1 VTLEADPYTKF
12 ALSIFGELVEK
23 NEHVFPSLKEDLKRA
38 SMHLTVDEYVSSAAL
53 TVLLSPL
60 LTAPL
65 AFLLTV
71 ILGFPILLVFFGT
84 FLVGFVTAILVASLL
99 YFYPSIKADTMKKS
113 IENNLPFAAIYLS
126 TLAGTGMP
134 TQAIFR
140 VLADFPE
147 YGEISKQSA
156 AIIADTELF
165 GMDIATALAR
175 AAKRTPS
182 PDLKEL
188 IWGMR
193 STITVGGD
201 LKSFLIE
208 KSKGYMDNYRRNIDM
223 YVEELSLFTELYI
236 TAVIVGSVFF
246 IVMSTI
252 MNMVGSA
259 GGGAFMVMVQN
270 LVVYVLLPLVSIGF
284 MILVSMLSPT

>member
-1 VTLEADPYTKF
+1 METDPYTKF
-12 ALSIFGELVEK
+12 ALSLFGGFVEK
-23 NEHVFPSLKEDLKRA
+23 NSQYFPSLKDDLKRA
-38 SMHLTVDEYVSSAAL
+38 SMHLTVDEYVSSAML
-53 TVLLSPL
+53 TVLISPL

-65 AFLLTV
+65 AFLLTI
-71 ILGFPILLVFFGT
+71 ILGFPILTVFVGT
-84 FLVGFVTAILVASLL
+84 FLVGFVTLILVASLL
-99 YFYPSIKADTMKKS
+99 YFYPTIKADTMRKS

-140 VLADFPE
+140 ILADFPE

-156 AIIADTELF
+156 AMIADTEIF

-182 PDLKEL
+182 PELKEL
-188 IWGMR
+188 LWGMR

-236 TAVIVGSVFF
+236 TAVIVGSIFF
-246 IVMSTI
+246 LVMSTI
-252 MNMVGSA
+252 MNMVGGS
-259 GGGAFMVMVQN
+259 GGGAFMIMIQN
-270 LVVYVLLPLVSIGF
+270 IVVYILLPLLSIGF